1 MRRFW
6 KWTQGIL
13 YLAVL
18 LGLLVLCARFWH
30 DLTRIWSDH
39 LGTFLAVTGLM
50 GVGVVVQAW
59 NFRSFLPRP
68 GGIGLLPNTRIWAL
82 ASLMNYLGPFQAGL
96 IVRVA
101 LLKQQG
107 ITVHDAT
114 LATLRQLV
122 GSVWLAVGFLGIS
135 LLSLGDRWRSIGP
148 VLIAACVALPLLQR
162 WLRARLSRPPA
173 STAPVRQ
180 TLAALVMPLRPASFL
195 GLLAQYAL
203 GTLVFLIGFR
213 QFGFDISA
221 TQALGLAAL
230 IYVSAIVALLPGNLG
245 VLEAICTT
253 VGQGAGLGLEQ
264 SLALALLYRGA
275 NVAGLLVMLVSA
287 SLIDRNAW
295 PIGRN
300 NSPS

>member
-13 YLAVL
+13 YVAVL
-18 LGLLVLCARFWH
+18 LGLLVLCVRFWH
-30 DLTRIWSDH
+30 DLTQIWSDH

-68 GGIGLLPNTRIWAL
+68 SGIGLLSNTRIWAL

-135 LLSLGDRWRSIGP
+135 LLSLGDRWRSIGLL
-148 VLIAACVALPLLQR
+148 LIAACVALPLLQR
-162 WLRARLSRPPA
+162 GLRAHLSRPHT
-173 STAPVRQ
+173 STAPMRQ
-180 TLAALVMPLRPASFL
+180 TLATLVMPLRPASFL

-203 GTLVFLIGFR
+203 GTMVFLIGFR

-300 NSPS
+300 NSPN